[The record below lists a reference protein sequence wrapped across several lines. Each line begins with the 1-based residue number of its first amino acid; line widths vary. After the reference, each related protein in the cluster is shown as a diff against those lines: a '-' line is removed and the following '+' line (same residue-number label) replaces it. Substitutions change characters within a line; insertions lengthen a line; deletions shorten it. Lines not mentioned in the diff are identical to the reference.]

1 MRVSTRD
8 QVICAISRHTSR
20 VVAANRV
27 CRYFVTGGRG
37 WKMFP
42 TMLPTVF
49 PLRSRAEMMVI
60 QICSVRYSFE
70 SPFLKIRGP
79 FNRGKVSTRG
89 TRPCETM
96 RIEVGERW
104 LGTKSARDS
113 SSRPF
118 KSAYTRSRL
127 FLHAFLGLC
136 VRVQPLSLVDSRHR
150 CLSHAGMTFR
160 RTCSSWFPR
169 FSFAE
174 KKIEKRRLW
183 IPEEFVFEYIYIYI
197 HLVI

>member
-1 MRVSTRD
+1 MRNFEAHESRSCGESRMPLLRDWREGLENVSNN
-8 QVICAISRHTSR
+8 VS
-20 VVAANRV
+20 NRFSSKIA
-27 CRYFVTGGRG
+27 CRNDGY
-37 WKMFP
+37 
-42 TMLPTVF
+42 
-49 PLRSRAEMMVI
+49 SE
-60 QICSVRYSFE
+60 CSVRYSFE

-183 IPEEFVFEYIYIYI
+183 IPEEFVFEYIYAFKRGG
-197 HLVI
+197 LLSERGMG